1 MWIVDA
7 SDKNATP
14 NFAADPGIQLGVLD
28 LREFDFHLFNKN
40 MIEKLAPGVGWTRLQ
55 APGE

>member
-1 MWIVDA
+1 MP
-7 SDKNATP
+7 ATRMRLLI
-14 NFAADPGIQLGVLD
+14 FAADPGIQLGVLD